1 LKHEQIYLFEYRTER
16 ELDAAVAEFAY
27 AWYNRVRPH
36 TFNGGL
42 TGCCQSGLI
51 LCAGVTILLDHVSFR
66 VSWSGRRGTKSLTVF
81 VLVSL
86 TNYMVGVVRKGLM
99 A

>member
-1 LKHEQIYLFEYRTER
+1 MTRQYTNEFKAQVLKEVQEVGNAAPIERYINTLKHEQIYLFEYRTER

-36 TFNGGL
+36 TFDGGL
-42 TGCCQSGLI
+42 TP
-51 LCAGVTILLDHVSFR
+51 AAAR
-66 VSWSGRRGTKSLTVF
+66 V
-81 VLVSL
+81 
-86 TNYMVGVVRKGLM
+86 